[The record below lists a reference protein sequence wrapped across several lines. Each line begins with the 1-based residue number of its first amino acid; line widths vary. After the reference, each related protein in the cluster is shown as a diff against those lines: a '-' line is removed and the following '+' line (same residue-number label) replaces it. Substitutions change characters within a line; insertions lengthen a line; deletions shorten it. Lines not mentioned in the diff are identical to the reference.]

1 MMDRRVT
8 LVEIL
13 FVELFKLREF
23 VKAEINLVINSEK
36 RNVHVTDELKSN
48 KIDQGEG
55 TVMSRFSMN

>member
-36 RNVHVTDELKSN
+36 RSVHVTDELKSN
-48 KIDQGEG
+48 KNLSGGRDCVES
-55 TVMSRFSMN
+55 V